1 MDFFIK
7 MAELKTALTS
17 KITSNN
23 DTRDYDFGRVGNTN
37 YVYINNE
44 ETKPIVSI
52 RGWEYDSVKNPFKN
66 PNYNYIHTKLNYRG
80 TYLSGENNSNH
91 NYRAYRY
98 PWCFN
103 TYHSTKANPTGG
115 SNYEKLQSY
124 VCPRG
129 SSSTSGNFSLAKL
142 SSADAW
148 PIRPSDWDVN
158 NNFTPYIP
166 YYTRIRIPIADFL
179 VKDSNDNNVSVLEDA
194 EQNNYSISRIKG
206 ILNLIQPDGV
216 YCAGNG
222 FNNSVLSK

>member
-7 MAELKTALTS
+7 MAELKTTLTS
-17 KITSNN
+17 TITPNS
-23 DTRDYDFGRVGNTN
+23 DTLDYDFGRVGNTN

-44 ETKPIVSI
+44 ETKPIISI

-115 SNYEKLQSY
+115 SNYEKLQS
-124 VCPRG
+124 
-129 SSSTSGNFSLAKL
+129 
-142 SSADAW
+142 
-148 PIRPSDWDVN
+148 
-158 NNFTPYIP
+158 
-166 YYTRIRIPIADFL
+166 
-179 VKDSNDNNVSVLEDA
+179 
-194 EQNNYSISRIKG
+194 
-206 ILNLIQPDGV
+206 
-216 YCAGNG
+216 
-222 FNNSVLSK
+222 